1 MESGV
6 IAGIVTSFISVIGL
20 YLVAKVNTNGS
31 NKSSTVESA
40 LALQKRYAEMNEGL
54 VLDVE
59 KLRID
64 MIDLNDKIK
73 DMEKKFQE
81 KETYYVIEL
90 EKKDEIIENL
100 EIVIVEKDMVIDELK
115 GGA

>member
-64 MIDLNDKIK
+64 MNGLTEKIK
-73 DMEKKFQE
+73 DL
-81 KETYYVIEL
+81 ETKLEENEMYYKIEL
-90 EKKDEIIENL
+90 EKKDEIIEEL
-100 EIVIVEKDMVIDELK
+100 EIVIVEKDMIIDELK
-115 GGA
+115 GGV